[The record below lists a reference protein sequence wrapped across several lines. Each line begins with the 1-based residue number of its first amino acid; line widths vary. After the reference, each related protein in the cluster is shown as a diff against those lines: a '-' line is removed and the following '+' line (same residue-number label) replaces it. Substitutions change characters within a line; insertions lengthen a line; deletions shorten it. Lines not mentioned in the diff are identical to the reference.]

1 MIRIHTPPH
10 IAHLILPPH
19 IAHLI
24 LLPPI
29 AHLIPLPPITHH
41 LLLPTIQL
49 KLLPHLKVLRQQQ
62 QQVQEENVQMDGLSL
77 LKGVS
82 YFTIVVKKSYKFQ
95 LYHYI
100 NIKKTVCVS
109 EVPVSPNVTNIRRWD

>member
-1 MIRIHTPPH
+1 MIRIPTPHP
-10 IAHLILPPH
+10 IAHLILLLP
-19 IAHLI
+19 ITHLI

-29 AHLIPLPPITHH
+29 THLIPLPPITHH

-49 KLLPHLKVLRQQQ
+49 KLLPHLKVLQQQQ
-62 QQVQEENVQMDGLSL
+62 QQVQEENVRMDGLSL
-77 LKGVS
+77 LKGVF

-95 LYHYI
+95 LYHYL
-100 NIKKTVCVS
+100 NIKTVCVS